1 LNYGKTGRKY
11 LEIPKIPGVSSVSY
25 SFFLLINPLK
35 YADSGGQMSRDSD
48 KTKAHGDGGERSVLD
63 DPQDMELS

>member
-1 LNYGKTGRKY
+1 
-11 LEIPKIPGVSSVSY
+11 
-25 SFFLLINPLK
+25 
-35 YADSGGQMSRDSD
+35 MSRDSD